1 MARERLPSLTPA
13 PNMVETASFGL
24 ALRRHRVAAGLT
36 QEELAERA
44 GLSARGIQD
53 LERGARR
60 PPRQD
65 TVRRLAAA
73 LARTDAEPSPRRP
86 PEAERRAAALPVAL
100 SSFVG
105 REHEVVEIAALLR
118 DRRLVTLTGAGGIG
132 KTRLSL

>member
-24 ALRRHRVAAGLT
+24 ALRRHRIAAGLT

-53 LERGARR
+53 LESGARR
-60 PPRQD
+60 SPRAE

-73 LARTDAEPSPRRP
+73 LANVDAE
-86 PEAERRAAALPVAL
+86 
-100 SSFVG
+100 
-105 REHEVVEIAALLR
+105 R
-118 DRRLVTLTGAGGIG
+118 DRQRPLALAQLPPTPAPGPAG
-132 KTRLSL
+132 RA